1 MEDLLVEFKSRMH
14 IFHSSEDES
23 LTQMLKLSYLA
34 IQSICGSFDVN
45 DNSVGRELVLE
56 RSRYVYNEQL
66 QFFHKNFSTV
76 LHDFGMQN
84 VIYRGDDFGTDEL
97 QE

>member
-23 LTQMLKLSYLA
+23 LKQILEKSYLA
-34 IQSICGSFDVN
+34 VQSVCGDFDIK
-45 DNSVGRELVLE
+45 SEKIGQELVLE
-56 RSRYVYNEQL
+56 RARYVYNEQL
-66 QFFHKNFSTV
+66 QFFHKNFST
-76 LHDFGMQN
+76 LLLDFALNNKVYG
-84 VIYRGDDFGTDEL
+84 GDDFGAREL